1 MGERRQNTAGSHD
14 DRESLR
20 ERVRTLERAL
30 RETEQR
36 KPADDALRES
46 EFWIRESQRVARIG
60 SYVTD
65 FQAGRWTSS
74 EVLDEIFGIDK
85 TFVRSVE
92 GWAELVHPDDR
103 QEMTRYLQD
112 IIARRTPFDKN
123 YRIIRRND
131 GAERWVYG
139 RGELTFDPAGNPLTM
154 VGTIQDITERRKAEN
169 DLRVSEER
177 FRSVWDNSAD
187 GMRLTD
193 GDGRIIDANE
203 AFCRLVKMPRARLL
217 GQVFSVTYKGH
228 SEEDDLSVYRK
239 RFEAGEI
246 ITRLSTRAMLWNG
259 DLIHFEISSSFI
271 QVAGQ
276 ERMLLCLFRDVSE
289 RKRTEEALQ
298 DSEQQYRSLFENM
311 LNGFAYC
318 KMLYEDDRPYDFVY
332 LSVNNAFEHLTGL
345 KDAVGRKVSDVIPG
359 IRESNPELFEIY
371 GRVALT
377 GNPERFE
384 TYVASLGIW
393 FAIAVY
399 SPAKEYF
406 VAVFDNI
413 TERKKADEA
422 LRDSEEKYRALF
434 EESKDVVYVSTV
446 DGKILDINAAG
457 LELFGYTSKEALK
470 RLDLGRDLYVDQEQ
484 RDRFRGQMEE
494 QGFVKDFESS
504 LRRRDSEI
512 VTVLETANA
521 VRDQQGKVVIYRGI
535 MRDVTKQRLLERQFI
550 QAQKMESVGTLAG
563 GIAHDFNNILSII
576 QGNASLLLDVG
587 DENKKNGPRIDNIMR
602 ATERGAN
609 LVRQLLTFARK
620 TQIER
625 RAVQIHDLIQE
636 TIRLL
641 EETFPKAI
649 EVGLHLQSDSSLIMG
664 DPTQLHQVMLNLC
677 VNSRDAMP
685 NGGTLTIQTMSVSGN
700 SIRKK
705 FPAARSGRYVQVSV
719 NDTGTG
725 MNEQTRKRIFD
736 PFFTTKEGAKG
747 TGLGLAVVMSIIE
760 GHGGFIDVESEV
772 GKGSKFRI
780 FLPALEHGTEAVV
793 RVGDQVAV
801 APGGTET
808 ILFVEDEPSLK
819 STLAECLQE
828 KGYTVFAVGDGQE
841 AMAVFEAHSQE
852 ISLVLTDLDL
862 PKFDGESVS
871 RSVKARKKEMPVVI
885 LTGFIEP
892 ERRGQLLELGVD
904 EVILKPAKLGELLV
918 RIRGILDRRRPEKP

>member
-1 MGERRQNTAGSHD
+1 MMMREGRPNVQGSLD
-14 DRESLR
+14 DLESLR
-20 ERVRTLERAL
+20 ERVKVLEQAL
-30 RETEQR
+30 SERENQ

-74 EVLDEIFGIDK
+74 EVLDEIFGIDRS
-85 TFVRSVE
+85 FVRSID
-92 GWAELVHPDDR
+92 GWAQLVHPEDR
-103 QEMTRYLQD
+103 KEMTQYLGD
-112 IIARRTPFDKN
+112 IIARRIPFDKN

-139 RGELTFDPAGNPLTM
+139 RGELSFDRDGNPLRM
-154 VGTIQDITERRKAEN
+154 VGTIQDITERLKVEN
-169 DLRVSEER
+169 DLRISEER

-203 AFCRLVKMPRARLL
+203 AYCRLVKMPREKLL

-228 SEEDDLSVYRK
+228 SEDDDISVYRK
-239 RFEAGEI
+239 RFEAGEN
-246 ITRLSTRAMLWNG
+246 ITRLSARAMLWNN

-271 QVAGQ
+271 QIAGQ

-298 DSEQQYRSLFENM
+298 ESEQQYRSLFENM

-318 KMLYEDDRPYDFVY
+318 RMIYEGIQPRDFVY
-332 LSVNNAFEHLTGL
+332 LSVNNAFEQLTGL
-345 KDAVGRKVSDVIPG
+345 KNAVGRKVSDVIPG
-359 IRESNPELFEIY
+359 IRDSNPELFEIY

-384 TYVASLGIW
+384 TYVAALGIW

-399 SPAKEYF
+399 SPSKGHF

-413 TERKKADEA
+413 TERRKADEA
-422 LRDSEEKYRALF
+422 LRASEEKYRALF

-446 DGKILDINAAG
+446 DGKLLDINAAG
-457 LELFGYTSKEALK
+457 LELFGYSLKEDLM
-470 RLDLGRDLYVDQEQ
+470 RLDLGRDLYVEKEQ
-484 RDRFRGQMEE
+484 RERFRRQMEE

-504 LRRRDSEI
+504 LKRKDSEV

-521 VRDQQGKVVIYRGI
+521 VWDQRGNVVMYRGI
-535 MRDVTKQRLLERQFI
+535 MRDVTKQRQLERQFI

-563 GIAHDFNNILSII
+563 GIAHDFNNILNII
-576 QGNASLLLDVG
+576 QGNASLMTG
-587 DENKKNGPRIDNIMR
+587 GGEESNKRGIRIDNIIR

-625 RAVQIHDLIQE
+625 QAVQVHELIQE
-636 TIRLL
+636 TTRLL

-649 EVGLHLQSDSSLIMG
+649 EVALHLQSDSPMIIG
-664 DPTQLHQVMLNLC
+664 DPTQLHQVFLNLC

-685 NGGTLTIQTMSVSGN
+685 NGGTLTIETTSVSGR

-705 FPAARSGRYVQVSV
+705 FPAARSERYILISV

-725 MNEQTRKRIFD
+725 MDEQTRKRMFD

-747 TGLGLAVVMSIIE
+747 TGLGLAVVMGVIE
-760 GHGGFIDVESEV
+760 GHGGFVEVESAV
-772 GKGSKFRI
+772 GVGSKFRI
-780 FLPALEHGTEAVV
+780 FLPVLEQGAGAAVK
-793 RVGDQVAV
+793 VGGQVAA

-808 ILFVEDEPSLK
+808 ILLVEDEPILK
-819 STLAECLQE
+819 NMLCECLQE
-828 KGYTVFAVGDGQE
+828 KGYTIFAVGDGQE
-841 AMAVFEAHSQE
+841 ALNIFGVHAKD
-852 ISLVLTDLDL
+852 ISLLLTDLDM
-862 PKFDGESVS
+862 PKFDGEALS
-871 RSVKARKKEMPVVI
+871 RKVMALRKEIPVLV

-892 ERRGQLLELGVD
+892 ERKAHLLQLGVD
-904 EVILKPAKLGELLV
+904 DVILKPAKLGELLFKV
-918 RIRGILDRRRPEKP
+918 REVLDRRRT